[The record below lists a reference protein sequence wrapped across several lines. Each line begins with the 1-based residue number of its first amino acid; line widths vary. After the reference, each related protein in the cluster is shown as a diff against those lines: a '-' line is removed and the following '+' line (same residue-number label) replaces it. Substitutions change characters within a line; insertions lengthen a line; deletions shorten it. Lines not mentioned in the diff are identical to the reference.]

1 MEEIMKK
8 MIGLFSIPSRYI
20 ALLFVFIPVYA
31 HAAWYDPI
39 VKFVKE
45 FQTGIIIVGGAVAV
59 GSLVYVGVCWIISR
73 MSGNMET
80 TAMDYVKHIGVIG
93 AVGGAVAAA
102 TWAYQLWG
110 GTIS

>member
-1 MEEIMKK
+1 MKK

-93 AVGGAVAAA
+93 VIGAVGGAVAAA